1 MMLLDEPAIRGK
13 SMRVYRSTKLIRD
26 TAADFVTGLLIFFAV
41 YGLALI
47 DSRQAWPAPSGAD
60 VLLAHHQSD
69 TTGQPTGATRGST
82 PLQTTIDGRGDGG
95 NFAIAPLQF
104 NTPSRSLSSSSS
116 KSAGLKVAQLSQ
128 SRPAYTP
135 LGTNA
140 NNRMGALAAMALFF
154 AAMCAVTL
162 GFWRHIRRAYASP
175 RRN

>member
-1 MMLLDEPAIRGK
+1 MLLDDPANRGK
-13 SMRVYRSTKLIRD
+13 LMRVYGSAKLFRD

-60 VLLAHHQSD
+60 VLLVHHQS
-69 TTGQPTGATRGST
+69 TNAGQPTGTTRGSMS
-82 PLQTTIDGRGDGG
+82 LQSTIDGRGNSDKIVIET
-95 NFAIAPLQF
+95 FQRA
-104 NTPSRSLSSSSS
+104 TPSLSSSSPT
-116 KSAGLKVAQLSQ
+116 KSAGMRVAQLSK

-135 LGTNA
+135 LGTTA

-175 RRN
+175 RRK